1 MKGENFV
8 PGRKREKLEWKDVG
22 KLQGTY
28 GRVVRELAD
37 DVIIFFMKCDQSE
50 GRTRV
55 RSLRRMDILEN
66 NSWRMEWKV
75 DDETKKDYLVEKR
88 AQVGMESKKVAVVCW
103 YIGSLGRNECLDL
116 WYLSIS
122 RHWCCQ
128 WFNSSLAKFL
138 NIALVRFSR
147 SVVSDSLQ
155 PLGVKHTRLPCPSPT
170 PGAYPNSCPL
180 SQ

>member
-37 DVIIFFMKCDQSE
+37 GVIIFFMKCDQSE

-122 RHWCCQ
+122 RH
-128 WFNSSLAKFL
+128 
-138 NIALVRFSR
+138 
-147 SVVSDSLQ
+147 
-155 PLGVKHTRLPCPSPT
+155 G
-170 PGAYPNSCPL
+170 
-180 SQ
+180 